1 MPSIKIIY
9 FTKLKFQMILNG
21 YAFDIMIM
29 DALTNLNDEFD
40 LSERNDLIHDRFNS
54 IQDSKCIYFNFKQ
67 IQASDSSS
75 RFKHQ
80 IQAADSFVFINV
92 NE

>member
-1 MPSIKIIY
+1 MPINDIIY

-21 YAFDIMIM
+21 YAFDIM

-54 IQDSKCIYFNFKQ
+54 IQDSKCIYLNFKQ
-67 IQASDSSS
+67 IQAADSSS

-80 IQAADSFVFINV
+80 IHSFLSILMNK
-92 NE
+92 

>member
-1 MPSIKIIY
+1 MPINDIIY

-21 YAFDIMIM
+21 YAFDIM

-67 IQASDSSS
+67 IQAADSSS
-75 RFKHQ
+75 RFKQQ
-80 IQAADSFVFINV
+80 IHSFF
-92 NE
+92 

>member
-1 MPSIKIIY
+1 MPINDIIY

-21 YAFDIMIM
+21 YAFDIM

-67 IQASDSSS
+67 IQADRFKQTDSS
-75 RFKHQ
+75 RFIH
-80 IQAADSFVFINV
+80 FYLC
-92 NE
+92 

>member
-1 MPSIKIIY
+1 MPINDIIY

-21 YAFDIMIM
+21 YAFDIM

-54 IQDSKCIYFNFKQ
+54 IQDSKCI
-67 IQASDSSS
+67 
-75 RFKHQ
+75 RFLV
-80 IQAADSFVFINV
+80 S
-92 NE
+92 

>member
-1 MPSIKIIY
+1 MPINNIIN
-9 FTKLKFQMILNG
+9 FTKLNFQMILNG

-54 IQDSKCIYFNFKQ
+54 LQDSKCIYFNFKM
-67 IQASDSSS
+67 IQADSS
-75 RFKHQ
+75 R
-80 IQAADSFVFINV
+80 SFNFFNIN
-92 NE
+92 E